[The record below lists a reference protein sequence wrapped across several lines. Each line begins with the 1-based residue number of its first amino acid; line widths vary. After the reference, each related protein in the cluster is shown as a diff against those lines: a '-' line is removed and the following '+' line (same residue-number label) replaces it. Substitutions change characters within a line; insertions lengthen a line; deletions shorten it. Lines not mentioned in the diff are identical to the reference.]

1 MNGTHPYGADGAHGP
16 DGPYELD
23 TARVRAAF
31 ERSSVAYEG
40 AAVLQARVA
49 DELLERLEPLRLK
62 PRTVLD
68 LGAGTGRATAQL
80 KRRYP
85 RAQVIALDLSPGML
99 REARHHL
106 RLLRPFQRLCADAH
120 QLPIAGS
127 CADLIFSSLM
137 LQWCDLDVVF
147 AEVRR
152 VLTPEG
158 FFAFSSFG
166 PSTLQELRSAWAQAD
181 SDGEAATHV
190 NQFIDMHDVG
200 DALVRSGLM
209 EPVLDVDRLQ
219 LTYTDTTALMRDL
232 KTIGARNAT
241 AGRSRSLTGKSR
253 LTRLA
258 AAYETFRKEGRLP
271 ATYEVVYGATWG
283 AAGRPAVP
291 AVHGE
296 ARIPP
301 GSLRRRTPSP

>member
-1 MNGTHPYGADGAHGP
+1 
-16 DGPYELD
+16 
-23 TARVRAAF
+23 
-31 ERSSVAYEG
+31 
-40 AAVLQARVA
+40 VLQARVA
-49 DELLERLEPLRLK
+49 DELLERLEPLGLR

-68 LGAGTGRATAQL
+68 LGAGTGRTTAQL

-99 REARHHL
+99 RQARQHL

-120 QLPIAGS
+120 RLPLTGS
-127 CADLIFSSLM
+127 SADLIFSNLM
-137 LQWCDLDVVF
+137 LQWCDLDAVF

-152 VLTPEG
+152 VLAPEG

-181 SDGEAATHV
+181 SDGEPRTHV

-200 DALVRSGLM
+200 DAVVRACLM

-219 LTYTDTTALMRDL
+219 LTYPDTTALMRDL
-232 KTIGARNAT
+232 QTIGARNAT

-253 LTRLA
+253 LARLA
-258 AAYETFRKEGRLP
+258 AAYESFRKEGRLP
-271 ATYEVVYGATWG
+271 ATYEVVYGAAWG

-291 AVHGE
+291 AMHGE
-296 ARIPP
+296 AHIAP
-301 GSLRRRTPSP
+301 GSIRRRTPSP